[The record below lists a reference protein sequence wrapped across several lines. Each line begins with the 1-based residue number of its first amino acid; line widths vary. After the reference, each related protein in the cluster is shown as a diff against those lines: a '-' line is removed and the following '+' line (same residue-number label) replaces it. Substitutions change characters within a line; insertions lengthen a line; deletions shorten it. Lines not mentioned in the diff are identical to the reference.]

1 MGGAGGKNAEGHVIT
16 LSRQQR
22 LEPPVANAATCK
34 IALHQNACARYKAPS
49 NPSMSGRKHSIA
61 GSLLGFG
68 DNSHAILRPH
78 SKKRKPLSVTPP
90 PNKEK
95 KKRKEFWGF
104 KKKKK
109 KLRKKKER
117 QKMRKKFSK
126 SMAETGGAF
135 MTIYIFF

>member
-1 MGGAGGKNAEGHVIT
+1 MGGGGGKNAEGHVIS
-16 LSRQQR
+16 LSRQLR

-34 IALHQNACARYKAPS
+34 TALHQNACARYKAPS

-90 PNKEK
+90 PPPTPNKEK
-95 KKRKEFWGF
+95 KKKKKEFWGF
-104 KKKKK
+104 
-109 KLRKKKER
+109 
-117 QKMRKKFSK
+117 FN
-126 SMAETGGAF
+126 
-135 MTIYIFF
+135 IFF